1 MKDKLKFLTK
11 QSLDK
16 KIKTKWFVG
25 VNIFLLVLLIVLV
38 NIDRIVTFFGG
49 DFNEEISVIVHDEV
63 GGYDAFKTYFESSAE
78 SLGEMKNYKV
88 ELSSDSLENLQNS
101 LEKDDNKIIVSLE
114 VDPTN
119 YLKGQMISFDEIGT
133 ISTQLIQSSINTLK
147 QEIAIRESGLTE
159 EQIMSLTS
167 PATIETVLTNPDKE
181 NEANKDLIAAGVI
194 MIIILPSFFLI
205 LTLVQMIG
213 SEVNDEKTTRSM
225 EIIISNVSPQTH
237 FLSKV
242 FSSTLFVIIQGVL
255 LILEA
260 IVAVLVRV
268 FTSGGMNSGVA
279 SGDIASQISSILTQ
293 VSDSGILT
301 TVMQGLPWILLL
313 FLFSFVLYAIVAGV
327 LASMTTSMEDFQQLQ
342 TPIMLV
348 IMAGYYLAIMASQF
362 EGALFI
368 KIMSYIPMISFM
380 VSPALFMLGQI
391 GIWEL
396 VISTL
401 ITIVCTWVFFKYGLR
416 IYKVGILNYSSSKLW
431 KKMWKSLKTKEPKKK
446 ANA

>member
-167 PATIETVLTNPDKE
+167 PATIEIVLTNPDKE

-268 FTSGGMNSGVA
+268 FTSGGMNLGGA

>member
-88 ELSSDSLENLQNS
+88 EPSSDSLENLQNS
-101 LEKDDNKIIVSLE
+101 LEKDDNKIVVSLQS
-114 VDPTN
+114 DPTN

-268 FTSGGMNSGVA
+268 FTSGGMNLGGA

>member
-63 GGYDAFKTYFESSAE
+63 GGYDTFKTYFESSAE

-88 ELSSDSLENLQNS
+88 EPSSDSLENLQNS
-101 LEKDDNKIIVSLE
+101 LEKDDNKIVVSLQS
-114 VDPTN
+114 DPTN

-147 QEIAIRESGLTE
+147 QEIAIRESGLTP
-159 EQIMSLTS
+159 EQVAALTS

-268 FTSGGMNSGVA
+268 FTSGGMNLGGA

>member
-268 FTSGGMNSGVA
+268 FTSGGMNLGGA

-446 ANA
+446 ADA

>member
-268 FTSGGMNSGVA
+268 FTSGGMNLGGA

-431 KKMWKSLKTKEPKKK
+431 KKMWKSLKTKKPKKK

>member
-147 QEIAIRESGLTE
+147 QEIAIRESGLTP
-159 EQIMSLTS
+159 EQVAALTS

-268 FTSGGMNSGVA
+268 FTSGGMNLGGA

>member
-49 DFNEEISVIVHDEV
+49 DFNEEISVVVHDEV

-88 ELSSDSLENLQNS
+88 EPSSDSLENLQNS
-101 LEKDDNKIIVSLE
+101 LEKDDNKIVVSLQS
-114 VDPTN
+114 DPTN

-147 QEIAIRESGLTE
+147 QEIAIRESGLTP
-159 EQIMSLTS
+159 EQVAALTS

-268 FTSGGMNSGVA
+268 FTSGGMNLGGA

>member
-147 QEIAIRESGLTE
+147 QEIAIRESGLTP
-159 EQIMSLTS
+159 EQVAALTS

-268 FTSGGMNSGVA
+268 FTSGGMNLGGA

-431 KKMWKSLKTKEPKKK
+431 KKMWKSLKTKKPKKK

>member
-181 NEANKDLIAAGVI
+181 NEENKDLIAAGVI

-268 FTSGGMNSGVA
+268 FTSGGMNLGVA

>member
-101 LEKDDNKIIVSLE
+101 LEKDDNKIVVSLQS
-114 VDPTN
+114 DPTN

-147 QEIAIRESGLTE
+147 QEIAIRESGLTP
-159 EQIMSLTS
+159 EQVAALTS

-268 FTSGGMNSGVA
+268 FTSGGMNLGGA
-279 SGDIASQISSILTQ
+279 SGDIANQISSILTQ

>member
-268 FTSGGMNSGVA
+268 FTSGGMNLGGA

>member
-1 MKDKLKFLTK
+1 MKDKLKFLTR

-260 IVAVLVRV
+260 IVAVLLRV
-268 FTSGGMNSGVA
+268 FTSGGMNLGGA

-391 GIWEL
+391 SIWEL

-401 ITIVCTWVFFKYGLR
+401 ITIVCTWIFFKYGLR

>member
-1 MKDKLKFLTK
+1 
-11 QSLDK
+11 
-16 KIKTKWFVG
+16 
-25 VNIFLLVLLIVLV
+25 
-38 NIDRIVTFFGG
+38 
-49 DFNEEISVIVHDEV
+49 
-63 GGYDAFKTYFESSAE
+63 
-78 SLGEMKNYKV
+78 
-88 ELSSDSLENLQNS
+88 
-101 LEKDDNKIIVSLE
+101 
-114 VDPTN
+114 
-119 YLKGQMISFDEIGT
+119 
-133 ISTQLIQSSINTLK
+133 
-147 QEIAIRESGLTE
+147 
-159 EQIMSLTS
+159 
-167 PATIETVLTNPDKE
+167 
-181 NEANKDLIAAGVI
+181 
-194 MIIILPSFFLI
+194 
-205 LTLVQMIG
+205 MIG

-268 FTSGGMNSGVA
+268 FTSGGMNLGVA

>member
-88 ELSSDSLENLQNS
+88 KLSSDSLENLQNS

-268 FTSGGMNSGVA
+268 FTSGGMNLGGA
-279 SGDIASQISSILTQ
+279 SGDIANQISSILTQ

>member
-147 QEIAIRESGLTE
+147 QEIAIRESGLTP
-159 EQIMSLTS
+159 EQVAALTS

-181 NEANKDLIAAGVI
+181 NEANKDLVAAGVI

-268 FTSGGMNSGVA
+268 FTSGGMNLGGA
-279 SGDIASQISSILTQ
+279 SGDIANQISSILTQ

>member
-268 FTSGGMNSGVA
+268 FTSGGMNLGGA

-313 FLFSFVLYAIVAGV
+313 FLFSFILYAIVAGV

>member
-63 GGYDAFKTYFESSAE
+63 EGYDAFKTYFESSAE

-119 YLKGQMISFDEIGT
+119 YLKGQMISFDEVGT

-268 FTSGGMNSGVA
+268 FTSGGMNLGGA

>member
-25 VNIFLLVLLIVLV
+25 VNIFLLVLLIALV

-49 DFNEEISVIVHDEV
+49 DFNEEISVIVHDGV
-63 GGYDAFKTYFESSAE
+63 GGYEKFKTYFESSAE

-88 ELSSDSLENLQNS
+88 ELSTDSLEDLQKS
-101 LEKDDNKIIVSLE
+101 LEKDDNKIVVSLQS
-114 VDPTN
+114 DPSN
-119 YLKGQMISFDEIGT
+119 YLKGQIISFDEIET
-133 ISTQLIQSSINTLK
+133 ISKELIRSSINTLK
-147 QEIAIRESGLTE
+147 QEVAIIESGLTL
-159 EQIMSLTS
+159 EQVTALTS
-167 PATIETVLTNPDKE
+167 PATVETVLTNPDKE
-181 NEANKDLIAAGVI
+181 KEANKDLIAAGVI
-194 MIIILPSFFLI
+194 MVIILPSFFLI

-242 FSSTLFVIIQGVL
+242 FSSTLFVIIQGIL

-268 FTSGGMNSGVA
+268 LTSGGLILGSA
-279 SGDIASQISSILTQ
+279 SGEITSQISSILTQ
-293 VSDSGILT
+293 VSDSGILST
-301 TVMQGLPWILLL
+301 MIQGLPWILLL
-313 FLFSFVLYAIVAGV
+313 FFFSFILYAIVAGV

-348 IMAGYYLAIMASQF
+348 IMAGYYLSIMASQF

-380 VSPALFMLGQI
+380 VSPALFMLSQI
-391 GIWEL
+391 SIWEL
-396 VISTL
+396 AFSTI

-431 KKMWKSLKTKEPKKK
+431 KKMWKSLKTKESKKK
-446 ANA
+446 ANS

>member
-268 FTSGGMNSGVA
+268 FTSGGMNLGGA
-279 SGDIASQISSILTQ
+279 SGNIASQISSILTQ

-313 FLFSFVLYAIVAGV
+313 FLFSFILYAIVAGV

>member
-147 QEIAIRESGLTE
+147 QEIAIRESGLTP
-159 EQIMSLTS
+159 EQVAALTS

-268 FTSGGMNSGVA
+268 FTSGGMNLGGA
-279 SGDIASQISSILTQ
+279 SGDIANQISSILTQ

>member
-101 LEKDDNKIIVSLE
+101 LEKDDNKIVVSLQS
-114 VDPTN
+114 DPTN

-147 QEIAIRESGLTE
+147 QEIAIRESGLTP
-159 EQIMSLTS
+159 EQVAALTS

-268 FTSGGMNSGVA
+268 FTSGGMNLGGA

>member
-1 MKDKLKFLTK
+1 
-11 QSLDK
+11 
-16 KIKTKWFVG
+16 
-25 VNIFLLVLLIVLV
+25 
-38 NIDRIVTFFGG
+38 
-49 DFNEEISVIVHDEV
+49 
-63 GGYDAFKTYFESSAE
+63 
-78 SLGEMKNYKV
+78 
-88 ELSSDSLENLQNS
+88 
-101 LEKDDNKIIVSLE
+101 
-114 VDPTN
+114 
-119 YLKGQMISFDEIGT
+119 
-133 ISTQLIQSSINTLK
+133 
-147 QEIAIRESGLTE
+147 
-159 EQIMSLTS
+159 
-167 PATIETVLTNPDKE
+167 
-181 NEANKDLIAAGVI
+181 

-255 LILEA
+255 LVLEA
-260 IVAVLVRV
+260 LVAVLFRV
-268 FTSGGMNSGVA
+268 FTSGGISLGSA
-279 SGDIASQISSILTQ
+279 STGELTTQISDILTQ
-293 VSDSGILT
+293 VNNSGVLST
-301 TVMQGLPWILLL
+301 MLQGLPWILLL

-368 KIMSYIPMISFM
+368 KVMSYIPMISFM

-401 ITIVCTWVFFKYGLR
+401 ITILCTWIFFKYGLR

-431 KKMWKSLKTKEPKKK
+431 KKMWKSLKKKS
-446 ANA
+446 A

>member
-147 QEIAIRESGLTE
+147 QEIAIRESGLTP
-159 EQIMSLTS
+159 EQVAALTS

-268 FTSGGMNSGVA
+268 FK
-279 SGDIASQISSILTQ
+279 
-293 VSDSGILT
+293 
-301 TVMQGLPWILLL
+301 W
-313 FLFSFVLYAIVAGV
+313 
-327 LASMTTSMEDFQQLQ
+327 
-342 TPIMLV
+342 
-348 IMAGYYLAIMASQF
+348 
-362 EGALFI
+362 
-368 KIMSYIPMISFM
+368 
-380 VSPALFMLGQI
+380 
-391 GIWEL
+391 WHEL
-396 VISTL
+396 RRCFWRHS
-401 ITIVCTWVFFKYGLR
+401 
-416 IYKVGILNYSSSKLW
+416 
-431 KKMWKSLKTKEPKKK
+431 
-446 ANA
+446 

>member
-16 KIKTKWFVG
+16 KIKNKWFVG

-147 QEIAIRESGLTE
+147 QEIAIRESGLTP
-159 EQIMSLTS
+159 EQVAALTS

-268 FTSGGMNSGVA
+268 FTSGGMNLGGA
-279 SGDIASQISSILTQ
+279 SGDIANQISSILTQ

>member
-101 LEKDDNKIIVSLE
+101 LEKDDNKIVVSLQS
-114 VDPTN
+114 DPTN

-147 QEIAIRESGLTE
+147 QEIAIRESGLTP
-159 EQIMSLTS
+159 EQVAALTS

-268 FTSGGMNSGVA
+268 FTSGGMNLGGA
-279 SGDIASQISSILTQ
+279 SGNIASQISSILTQ

>member
-1 MKDKLKFLTK
+1 MKAKLKFLTK

-16 KIKTKWFVG
+16 QITTKWFLS
-25 VNIFLLVLLIVLV
+25 VNIFLMILLIVLV

-63 GGYDAFKTYFESSAE
+63 GGYDEFASYFETSAE
-78 SLGEMKNYKV
+78 SLGEMKNYKI
-88 ELSSDSLENLQNS
+88 EESTESLENLKNS
-101 LEKDDNKIIVSLE
+101 LEKDDNKIIISLE
-114 VDPTN
+114 ADPTN
-119 YLKGQMISFDEIGT
+119 YLKGQMISFDEVGT
-133 ISTQLIQSSINTLK
+133 ISTQLIQSSINALK
-147 QEIAIRESGLTE
+147 QEIAIKESGLTE
-159 EQIMSLTS
+159 EQITSLTS
-167 PATIETVLTNPDKE
+167 PATIETVLTNPDKDS
-181 NEANKDLIAAGVI
+181 EANKDLIAAGVI

-255 LILEA
+255 LVLEA
-260 IVAVLVRV
+260 LVAVLFRV
-268 FTSGGMNSGVA
+268 FTSGGISLGGA
-279 SGDIASQISSILTQ
+279 STGELTTQISDILTQ
-293 VSDSGILT
+293 VNNSGVLST
-301 TVMQGLPWILLL
+301 MLQGLPWILLL

-368 KIMSYIPMISFM
+368 KVMSYIPMISFM

-401 ITIVCTWVFFKYGLR
+401 ITILCTWIFFKYGLR

-431 KKMWKSLKTKEPKKK
+431 KKMWKSLKKKS
-446 ANA
+446 A

>member
-63 GGYDAFKTYFESSAE
+63 GGYDTFKTYFESSAE

-268 FTSGGMNSGVA
+268 FTSGGMNLGVA

>member
-25 VNIFLLVLLIVLV
+25 VNIFLLVLLIALV

-49 DFNEEISVIVHDEV
+49 DFNEEISVIVHDGV
-63 GGYDAFKTYFESSAE
+63 GGYEKFKTYFESSAE

-88 ELSSDSLENLQNS
+88 ELSTDSLEDLQKS
-101 LEKDDNKIIVSLE
+101 LEKDDNKIVVSLQS
-114 VDPTN
+114 DPSN
-119 YLKGQMISFDEIGT
+119 YLKGQIISFDEIET
-133 ISTQLIQSSINTLK
+133 ISKELIRSSINTLK
-147 QEIAIRESGLTE
+147 QEVAIIESGLTL
-159 EQIMSLTS
+159 EQVTALTS
-167 PATIETVLTNPDKE
+167 PATVETVLTNPDKE
-181 NEANKDLIAAGVI
+181 KEANKDLIAAGVI
-194 MIIILPSFFLI
+194 MVIILPSFFLI

-242 FSSTLFVIIQGVL
+242 FSSTLFVIIQGIL

-268 FTSGGMNSGVA
+268 LTSGGLILGSA
-279 SGDIASQISSILTQ
+279 SGEITSQISSILTQ
-293 VSDSGILT
+293 VSDSGILST
-301 TVMQGLPWILLL
+301 MIQGLPWILLL
-313 FLFSFVLYAIVAGV
+313 FFFSFILYAIVAGV

-348 IMAGYYLAIMASQF
+348 IMAGYYLSIMASQF

-380 VSPALFMLGQI
+380 VSPALFMLSQI
-391 GIWEL
+391 SIWEL
-396 VISTL
+396 AFSTI

-431 KKMWKSLKTKEPKKK
+431 KKMWKSLKTKESKKK
-446 ANA
+446 AN